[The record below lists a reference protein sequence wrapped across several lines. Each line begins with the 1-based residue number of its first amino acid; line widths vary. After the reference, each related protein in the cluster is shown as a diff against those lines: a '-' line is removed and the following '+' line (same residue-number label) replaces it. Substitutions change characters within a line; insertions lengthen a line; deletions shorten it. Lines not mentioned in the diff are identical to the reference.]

1 MNQPART
8 QSRNCSRSVNGASS
22 AKLAILSTALI
33 LLGCS
38 PTVKVEA
45 PDKPIEINLNVRIQQ
60 EVRIKVERDVETLLQ
75 TEDGLF

>member
-8 QSRNCSRSVNGASS
+8 LSRDRSRPFSGTIS
-22 AKLAILSTALI
+22 APLAILSTALI